1 MTELVKESSWKS
13 FLEII
18 ARLRA
23 PDGCPWDKEQ
33 TNRSLIPYAIE
44 ESFELAE
51 AIESGDDSS
60 IVDELGD
67 VLLQVALHS
76 QIASET
82 GRFTIDRVIRTVSE
96 KMIRRHPHVFG
107 TEADKVTSSDQVLN
121 RWQEIKKAEKAAE
134 NVAENVDGAKKEK
147 PKGGFRFDIPLALPA
162 LLRASKIGDKTSVLK
177 FDWPNWQGVLAKV
190 EEELN
195 EVKVALKESKD
206 QTFIAKDH
214 PETGTSRDPVACEI
228 GDLLFS
234 VAQLAR
240 HRGLDP
246 EQCLREA
253 NTRFERRYGL
263 LRQIEKERAVTDGRN
278 WDSRAQD
285 EIEALWR
292 EAKAAELKTK

>member
-1 MTELVKESSWKS
+1 MTETPKESSWKS

-33 TNRSLIPYAIE
+33 TNRSLVPFAIE
-44 ESFELAE
+44 ETYELVE
-51 AIESGDDSS
+51 AIEAGDDKS

-67 VLLQVALHS
+67 VLLQVVLHS

-82 GRFTIDRVIRTVSE
+82 GRFSIDQVIRVISE

-107 TEADKVTSSDQVLN
+107 PEATSSVGGKKLSTDEVLS
-121 RWQEIKKAEKAAE
+121 RWSEIKTVEKSAAPNTGE
-134 NVAENVDGAKKEK
+134 S
-147 PKGGFRFDIPLALPA
+147 FRFDIPLNLPA
-162 LLRASKIGDKTSVLK
+162 LMRSSKIGDKTANLK
-177 FDWPNWQGVLAKV
+177 FDWPNWQGVLNKV
-190 EEELN
+190 EEELI
-195 EVKVALKESKD
+195 EVKVALKESKTS
-206 QTFIAKDH
+206 TFIAKDH

-253 NTRFERRYGL
+253 NSRFERRYGL
-263 LRQIEKERAVTDGRN
+263 LREIELERAAVDGRN

-285 EIEALWR
+285 EIESLWR
-292 EAKAAELKTK
+292 EAKVAELAKK

>member
-1 MTELVKESSWKS
+1 MTEAPKESSWKS

-33 TNRSLIPYAIE
+33 TNRSLVPYAIE
-44 ESFELAE
+44 ETYELVE
-51 AIESGDDSS
+51 AIELGDDKS

-67 VLLQVALHS
+67 VLLQVVLHS

-82 GRFTIDRVIRTVSE
+82 GRFSIDQVIRVISE
-96 KMIRRHPHVFG
+96 KMIRRHPHIFDPD
-107 TEADKVTSSDQVLN
+107 AASSDGGKKLTTDEVLS
-121 RWQEIKKAEKAAE
+121 RWSEIKTVEKSTAPAESTSGK
-134 NVAENVDGAKKEK
+134 N
-147 PKGGFRFDIPLALPA
+147 FRFEIPLNLPA
-162 LLRASKIGDKTSVLK
+162 LMRSSKIGDKTAVLK
-177 FDWPNWQGVLAKV
+177 FDWPNWQGVLHKV

-195 EVKVALKESKD
+195 EVKVALKESKTP
-206 QTFIAKDH
+206 TFIAKDH

-240 HRGLDP
+240 HRGLDA

-253 NTRFERRYGL
+253 NARFERRYGL
-263 LRQIEKERAVTDGRN
+263 LREIELERAVVDGRN

-292 EAKAAELKTK
+292 EAKAAELAKK

>member
-1 MTELVKESSWKS
+1 MTELGKESSWKS
-13 FLEII
+13 FLQII

-33 TNRSLIPYAIE
+33 THRSLIPYAIE

-51 AIESGDDSS
+51 AIESGDDAC

-82 GRFTIDRVIRTVSE
+82 GRFTIDSVIRAVSE
-96 KMIRRHPHVFG
+96 KMIRRHPHVFDRKNPENQAI
-107 TEADKVTSSDQVLN
+107 TSDQVLT
-121 RWQEIKKAEKAAE
+121 RWEEIKKTEKT
-134 NVAENVDGAKKEK
+134 DGAPEAKKTD
-147 PKGGFRFDIPLALPA
+147 FRFDIPLAMPA
-162 LLRASKIGDKTSVLK
+162 LLRSAKIGDKTSGLR
-177 FDWPNWQGVLAKV
+177 FDWPNWQGVLVKV

-195 EVKVALKESKD
+195 EVKSALKESKE
-206 QTFIAKDH
+206 QTYNPKDH
-214 PETGTSRDPVACEI
+214 PETGTVRDPVACEI

-253 NTRFERRYGL
+253 NARFERRYGL
-263 LRQIEKERAVTDGRN
+263 LRDIEKEKATTDGRN
-278 WDSRAQD
+278 WESRAQD

-292 EAKAAELKTK
+292 EAKIAELKGK